1 MSYQYD
7 VLRYMAKAKRMAI
20 LVKLLMNCKNFHAS
34 YYIALKKISFNHD
47 GKSSKGI
54 IVYYILETAVDLRF

>member
-20 LVKLLMNCKNFHAS
+20 LVKLLMNCKDS
-34 YYIALKKISFNHD
+34 MLP
-47 GKSSKGI
+47 I
-54 IVYYILETAVDLRF
+54 ILH